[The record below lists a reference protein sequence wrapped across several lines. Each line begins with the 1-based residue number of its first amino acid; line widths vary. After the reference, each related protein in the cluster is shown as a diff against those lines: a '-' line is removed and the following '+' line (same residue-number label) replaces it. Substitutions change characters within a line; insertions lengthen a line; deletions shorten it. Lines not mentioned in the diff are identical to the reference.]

1 MAGVG
6 IGVLFMACCLPL
18 GLLPDVKAHEAK
30 GGAAAATRAVA
41 ADLWQM
47 LKTRAGL
54 LAALLCFLPVGT
66 GAAQT
71 TLTQEAV
78 AMRWGATAETVAG
91 VQGFAAGGMTA
102 AGCFVGGWICT
113 RLHPRTAYA
122 AIGVVM
128 ALVAAG
134 IALSPATVSMY
145 VGWNF
150 LYAFV
155 VGLAYAAFT
164 ATVLDAMGPG
174 SAATKYNTFASLSN
188 FPIWWLGLVLGRV
201 ADKVSP
207 RAMLYTEAAIGL
219 VGVVVFL
226 VATRLIKEAR
236 PELVPAVVPAS

>member
-1 MAGVG
+1 
-6 IGVLFMACCLPL
+6 
-18 GLLPDVKAHEAK
+18 
-30 GGAAAATRAVA
+30 
-41 ADLWQM
+41 
-47 LKTRAGL
+47 
-54 LAALLCFLPVGT
+54 
-66 GAAQT
+66 
-71 TLTQEAV
+71 
-78 AMRWGATAETVAG
+78 
-91 VQGFAAGGMTA
+91 
-102 AGCFVGGWICT
+102 
-113 RLHPRTAYA
+113 
-122 AIGVVM
+122 M